1 MLSNEKYMWAVD
13 NIMQY
18 ALNLNERSPDH
29 FPVMAVSYG
38 YLAMIQPHII
48 SPEKYYEPFPTTTV
62 GDSLAT
68 NFVYGTADTYLYDEL
83 LHSEAEDMLDDV
95 TFYNQVN
102 KGIRLGNFKPVQR
115 KLSLLYLPIL
125 TFHEEKV
132 N

>member
-1 MLSNEKYMWAVD
+1 
-13 NIMQY
+13 
-18 ALNLNERSPDH
+18 
-29 FPVMAVSYG
+29 MAVSYG
-38 YLAMIQPHII
+38 YLAMIQPHIV
-48 SPEKYYEPFPTTTV
+48 SPEKYYEPFSSSMV

-83 LHSEAEDMLDDV
+83 LLSEAEDMLDDV

-132 N
+132 NQDKEFIAILEGITQPIWGLSFSPDKI